1 MKTCEQI
8 LAKYPEHG
16 GKKECLWGLKSLT
29 VFSLETLAL
38 KGLFLLF
45 LDKREEGFEIC
56 KRGLKLNL
64 QSHIC
69 TLFSYSIMSYFFF
82 VAWHILGLMH
92 RQDKNYEE
100 AIKSYKNAL
109 RIDKDNFQILRDL
122 ALLQL
127 QCRQLEGAI
136 DTRRKIIL
144 SKPSAPFNWMSIIV
158 TYHLSGNLQQALDIF
173 NIYLELYGNI
183 KDTAENHLF
192 YKISIIQE
200 LGLYEETISFMQA
213 SFKRQDTRRYY
224 EAMSK

>member
-1 MKTCEQI
+1 
-8 LAKYPEHG
+8 
-16 GKKECLWGLKSLT
+16 
-29 VFSLETLAL
+29 
-38 KGLFLLF
+38 
-45 LDKREEGFEIC
+45 
-56 KRGLKLNL
+56 
-64 QSHIC
+64 
-69 TLFSYSIMSYFFF
+69 
-82 VAWHILGLMH
+82 MH

-158 TYHLSGNLQQALDIF
+158 AYHLSGNLQQALDIF
-173 NIYLELYGNI
+173 NIYMELFGNI

-192 YKISIIQE
+192 YKVSIMLE
-200 LGLYEETISFMQA
+200 LGQFKEAINFMQTTFERRDTSRYYETIS
-213 SFKRQDTRRYY
+213 K
-224 EAMSK
+224 

>member
-1 MKTCEQI
+1 
-8 LAKYPEHG
+8 
-16 GKKECLWGLKSLT
+16 
-29 VFSLETLAL
+29 
-38 KGLFLLF
+38 
-45 LDKREEGFEIC
+45 
-56 KRGLKLNL
+56 
-64 QSHIC
+64 
-69 TLFSYSIMSYFFF
+69 
-82 VAWHILGLMH
+82 MH

-192 YKISIIQE
+192 YKISIMQE